1 MDPNQAAYNDILDRK
16 APQQPNNATYMN
28 AYRFWLQTLPESEQ
42 EKC

>member
-1 MDPNQAAYNDILDRK
+1 MNANKDAYNDILDRK
-16 APQQPNNATYMN
+16 APQRPSDEAYMN